1 MKVSI
6 ITPFYEGNEYAVQYR
21 QMMERNAANLSVGD
35 SMEVIIVNDS
45 PWCLI
50 EIPMEQTYHIGES
63 KEVVERLTL
72 LVIENEKNSGIHA
85 SRIHGL
91 QECTGEFVIF
101 LDQDDTLEDY
111 AVAEFIRQADLAE
124 DVIISNA
131 ILENATGSAL
141 WYRTD
146 YHKNKIWDFETYI
159 KVGTQIISPGQC
171 MIRKTSMPEA
181 WMQWVCTKNGSDD
194 YYLWLLLLNDGR
206 KHVFVDKPLYT
217 HRYTARN
224 LSADTRVTDDSS
236 YQFMEY
242 LELNEHFP
250 NEAIAILRTMIDY
263 KDRFRNGSKW
273 EKLTLSLKHPDLFVT
288 NLVFK
293 MKSKTPYGFNR

>member
-1 MKVSI
+1 
-6 ITPFYEGNEYAVQYR
+6 
-21 QMMERNAANLSVGD
+21 
-35 SMEVIIVNDS
+35 
-45 PWCLI
+45 
-50 EIPMEQTYHIGES
+50 MEQTYHIGES